1 MKIGIIGF
9 PKCGKTTIY
18 NALTGNN
25 GDTDKYIQAHHE
37 AHIGVVQV
45 IDERVT
51 KLSDIYKPKK
61 TIYAHLEYSDFPAM
75 FASQNEDINMS
86 TMLSEIK
93 TMEGFVLILRSFND
107 NELNELYG
115 IENPLSELQRFEDE
129 MLLLDMVIAEK
140 RLEKIELS
148 YKRGIKTPALQL
160 EEKALHHII
169 KALQDGIAIRKLEL
183 GPDEEKAVRG
193 FQFLSQKPIMALLNC
208 SEDNFHK
215 VDGILNE
222 LKAKGYLAEAIAGK
236 FEEELS
242 SMEPEDASV
251 FMEDMGIKESV
262 RDRLTHLCYELM
274 GYLSFFT
281 VGEDEVRAW
290 TIERGDNAVTAA
302 GKIHSD
308 LARGFIR
315 AECFQYNDL
324 IAHGSEKVLK
334 EKGLFKLEGKEYIV
348 KDGDILSIRF
358 NV

>member
-1 MKIGIIGF
+1 MNIGIIGL
-9 PKCGKTTIY
+9 PKAGKTTIY
-18 NALTGNN
+18 NALTGNT
-25 GDTDKYIQAHHE
+25 GATDKYIQAHHE

-45 IDERVT
+45 KDERVT
-51 KLSDIYKPKK
+51 RLSEIYKPKK
-61 TIYAHLEYSDFPAM
+61 TIYAHLEYYDFPAL
-75 FASQNEDINMS
+75 FAEHEDDSVANTI
-86 TMLSEIK
+86 LSEVK
-93 TMEGFVLILRSFND
+93 TMEGFALVLRCFGDS
-107 NELNELYG
+107 ELNELLG
-115 IENPLSELQRFEDE
+115 KENPLSDLQKFEDE
-129 MLLLDMVIAEK
+129 MLLQDQVIAEK

-169 KALQDGIAIRKLEL
+169 KSLQEGIPIRKLEL
-183 GPDEEKAVRG
+183 GSDEEKAVRG
-193 FQFLSQKPIMALLNC
+193 FQFLSQKPVLILLNC
-208 SEDNFHK
+208 SEDNFH
-215 VDGILNE
+215 DLE
-222 LKAKGYLAEAIAGK
+222 ALLQQFKAQGYLTEAIAGR

-242 SMEPEDASV
+242 KLDVSDAAA

-262 RDRLTHLCYELM
+262 RDRLTHLCFELM

-290 TIERGDNAVTAA
+290 TITKGDNAVIAA

-334 EKGLFKLEGKEYIV
+334 EKGLFKLEGKEYV
-348 KDGDILSIRF
+348 VRDGDILSIRF

>member
-9 PKCGKTTIY
+9 PKSGKTTIY
-18 NALTGNN
+18 NALTVNS

-45 IDERVT
+45 MDDRVT

-61 TIYAHLEYSDFPAM
+61 TIYAHLEYSDFPAL
-75 FASQNEDINMS
+75 FAEHNEELNMN

-93 TMEGFVLILRSFND
+93 TMEGFVLILRSFGD
-107 NELNELYG
+107 SELNELYG
-115 IENPLSELQRFEDE
+115 AENPLSEIQRFEDE

-169 KALQDGIAIRKLEL
+169 KSLQDGIAIRKLEL
-183 GPDEEKAVRG
+183 GADEEKAVRG

-215 VDGILNE
+215 VDDILSQ
-222 LKAKGYLAEAIAGK
+222 LKGKGYLTEAIAGK

-242 SMEPEDASV
+242 GMEADDAAV
-251 FMEDMGIKESV
+251 FMEDMGITESV

-290 TIERGDNAVTAA
+290 TIEKGDNAVTAA